1 MVIEVL
7 YKSFRY
13 EKFDSSAQ
21 TNSEPFRAKGTNI
34 LTDWNLYLGALEE
47 NGIILAEHWYDGN
60 PQHAGGQV
68 TLEGTKVPAATR
80 QVGSAMLLVSPDEL
94 DDVVWLKKDGEKLLW
109 REGDELINGERFFAM
124 EQLCY
129 SDATVQSINRRAI
142 AVFDYLKHAHPTR
155 SDDEIARIM
164 GYTESAIERIRDAEI
179 SQDEGF
185 VDDDGGRSK
194 RGRQHRS
201 YRRIRLRLEIERN
214 EKRSSNEPPTK
225 LQKTTQTRKEKRTH
239 EDSRTNQEI

>member
-142 AVFDYLKHAHPTR
+142 AVFTR
-155 SDDEIARIM
+155 TRRARM
-164 GYTESAIERIRDAEI
+164 MRLPASWATPNPPSSASAMQKSLRTRA
-179 SQDEGF
+179 SQTMTGK
-185 VDDDGGRSK
+185 GK
-194 RGRQHRS
+194 
-201 YRRIRLRLEIERN
+201 
-214 EKRSSNEPPTK
+214 
-225 LQKTTQTRKEKRTH
+225 TRKTIPGLSADMTSVRDRTQRETQFKRT
-239 EDSRTNQEI
+239 TNEATKNHANKEGEKNT

>member
-129 SDATVQSINRRAI
+129 SDATVQSVNRRAI
-142 AVFDYLKHAHPTR
+142 AVFDYLKHAHPTY

-164 GYTESAIERIRDAEI
+164 ATPNPPSSASAMQKSLRTRA
-179 SQDEGF
+179 SQTMMGK
-185 VDDDGGRSK
+185 GK
-194 RGRQHRS
+194 
-201 YRRIRLRLEIERN
+201 
-214 EKRSSNEPPTK
+214 
-225 LQKTTQTRKEKRTH
+225 TRKTIPGLSADMTSVRDRTQRETQFKRT
-239 EDSRTNQEI
+239 TNEATENHANKEGEKNT

>member
-142 AVFDYLKHAHPTR
+142 AVFDYLKHAYPTH

-185 VDDDGGRSK
+185 VDDDGKVKTR
-194 RGRQHRS
+194 
-201 YRRIRLRLEIERN
+201 
-214 EKRSSNEPPTK
+214 
-225 LQKTTQTRKEKRTH
+225 KTTPGLSADRTSVRDRTKRETQFKRT
-239 EDSRTNQEI
+239 TNEATENHANKEGEKNT

>member
-142 AVFDYLKHAHPTR
+142 AVFDYLKHAHPTY

-164 GYTESAIERIRDAEI
+164 GYTESAIERMPMTAGT
-179 SQDEGF
+179 Q
-185 VDDDGGRSK
+185 
-194 RGRQHRS
+194 
-201 YRRIRLRLEIERN
+201 LRAPSARHLPRP
-214 EKRSSNEPPTK
+214 S
-225 LQKTTQTRKEKRTH
+225 TRKTRRGLSCTGSAARARASMRPA
-239 EDSRTNQEI
+239 SRTPSSSAGSPVS

>member
-1 MVIEVL
+1 M
-7 YKSFRY
+7 
-13 EKFDSSAQ
+13 
-21 TNSEPFRAKGTNI
+21 
-34 LTDWNLYLGALEE
+34 
-47 NGIILAEHWYDGN
+47 
-60 PQHAGGQV
+60 
-68 TLEGTKVPAATR
+68 TLEGTKVPAATLSGR
-80 QVGSAMLLVSPDEL
+80 ERHAPRLAREL

-185 VDDDGGRSK
+185 VDDDGEG
-194 RGRQHRS
+194 Q
-201 YRRIRLRLEIERN
+201 N
-214 EKRSSNEPPTK
+214 E
-225 LQKTTQTRKEKRTH
+225 
-239 EDSRTNQEI
+239 EDNTGAIGGYDFG

>member
-80 QVGSAMLLVSPDEL
+80 QVGSASLSVSPDEL

-109 REGDELINGERFFAM
+109 REGDELINGERFSSM
-124 EQLCY
+124 
-129 SDATVQSINRRAI
+129 TRAS
-142 AVFDYLKHAHPTR
+142 VDLRCH
-155 SDDEIARIM
+155 
-164 GYTESAIERIRDAEI
+164 SAI
-179 SQDEGF
+179 
-185 VDDDGGRSK
+185 
-194 RGRQHRS
+194 RQPPRHR
-201 YRRIRLRLEIERN
+201 RVRLLE
-214 EKRSSNEPPTK
+214 
-225 LQKTTQTRKEKRTH
+225 TRAP
-239 EDSRTNQEI
+239 DMLG

>member
-34 LTDWNLYLGALEE
+34 LTDWNLYLGA
-47 NGIILAEHWYDGN
+47 
-60 PQHAGGQV
+60 
-68 TLEGTKVPAATR
+68 LEGTKVPAATR

-142 AVFDYLKHAHPTR
+142 AVFDYLKHAHPTY

-185 VDDDGGRSK
+185 VDDDGEG
-194 RGRQHRS
+194 Q
-201 YRRIRLRLEIERN
+201 N
-214 EKRSSNEPPTK
+214 E
-225 LQKTTQTRKEKRTH
+225 
-239 EDSRTNQEI
+239 EDNTGAIGGYDFG

>member
-1 MVIEVL
+1 MTEIR
-7 YKSFRY
+7 S
-13 EKFDSSAQ
+13 
-21 TNSEPFRAKGTNI
+21 T
-34 LTDWNLYLGALEE
+34 
-47 NGIILAEHWYDGN
+47 
-60 PQHAGGQV
+60 GGQV

-142 AVFDYLKHAHPTR
+142 AVFDYLKHAHPTY

-164 GYTESAIERIRDAEI
+164 GYTESAMQK
-179 SQDEGF
+179 S
-185 VDDDGGRSK
+185 
-194 RGRQHRS
+194 
-201 YRRIRLRLEIERN
+201 LRTRVSWTMTG
-214 EKRSSNEPPTK
+214 KVKTR
-225 LQKTTQTRKEKRTH
+225 KTTPGLSADMTSVRDRTKRETQFKRT
-239 EDSRTNQEI
+239 TNEATENHANKEGEKNT

>member
-34 LTDWNLYLGALEE
+34 LTDWNLYLGALK
-47 NGIILAEHWYDGN
+47 GHL
-60 PQHAGGQV
+60 
-68 TLEGTKVPAATR
+68 PACVLR
-80 QVGSAMLLVSPDEL
+80 ISVIPDEL

-142 AVFDYLKHAHPTR
+142 AVFDYLKHAHPTYP
-155 SDDEIARIM
+155 DDEIARIM

-185 VDDDGGRSK
+185 VDDDGEG
-194 RGRQHRS
+194 Q
-201 YRRIRLRLEIERN
+201 N
-214 EKRSSNEPPTK
+214 E
-225 LQKTTQTRKEKRTH
+225 
-239 EDSRTNQEI
+239 EDNTGAIGG

>member
-142 AVFDYLKHAHPTR
+142 AVFDYLKHAHPTYP
-155 SDDEIARIM
+155 DDEIARIM

-185 VDDDGGRSK
+185 VDDDGEGQNEEDNT
-194 RGRQHRS
+194 GAIGG
-201 YRRIRLRLEIERN
+201 YDFEIERN

>member
-142 AVFDYLKHAHPTR
+142 AVFDYLKHAHPTY

-164 GYTESAIERIRDAEI
+164 GYTE
-179 SQDEGF
+179 
-185 VDDDGGRSK
+185 
-194 RGRQHRS
+194 
-201 YRRIRLRLEIERN
+201 LL
-214 EKRSSNEPPTK
+214 
-225 LQKTTQTRKEKRTH
+225 
-239 EDSRTNQEI
+239 

>member
-68 TLEGTKVPAATR
+68 SLEGTKVPAATR

-94 DDVVWLKKDGEKLLW
+94 DDVVWLKKDGESS
-109 REGDELINGERFFAM
+109 
-124 EQLCY
+124 C
-129 SDATVQSINRRAI
+129 
-142 AVFDYLKHAHPTR
+142 
-155 SDDEIARIM
+155 
-164 GYTESAIERIRDAEI
+164 
-179 SQDEGF
+179 
-185 VDDDGGRSK
+185 GGRAMS
-194 RGRQHRS
+194 
-201 YRRIRLRLEIERN
+201 
-214 EKRSSNEPPTK
+214 
-225 LQKTTQTRKEKRTH
+225 
-239 EDSRTNQEI
+239 

>member
-13 EKFDSSAQ
+13 EKFDSSVQ

-80 QVGSAMLLVSPDEL
+80 QV
-94 DDVVWLKKDGEKLLW
+94 
-109 REGDELINGERFFAM
+109 ELINGERFFAM

-142 AVFDYLKHAHPTR
+142 AVFDYLKHAHPTY

-185 VDDDGGRSK
+185 VDDDGEG
-194 RGRQHRS
+194 Q
-201 YRRIRLRLEIERN
+201 N
-214 EKRSSNEPPTK
+214 E
-225 LQKTTQTRKEKRTH
+225 
-239 EDSRTNQEI
+239 EDNTGAIG

>member
-142 AVFDYLKHAHPTR
+142 AVFDYLKHAHPTH

-164 GYTESAIERIRDAEI
+164 GYTESAIERIRNAEI

-185 VDDDGGRSK
+185 VDDDGEG
-194 RGRQHRS
+194 Q
-201 YRRIRLRLEIERN
+201 N
-214 EKRSSNEPPTK
+214 E
-225 LQKTTQTRKEKRTH
+225 
-239 EDSRTNQEI
+239 EDNTGAIGGHDFG